1 MGRFINQGRPQP
13 AAPATLA
20 PRPFAHAMGYYDADE
35 QGRGPTI
42 VRIPRRRRPM
52 LTKDKALDAIREVM
66 DGLRTTDERVDLANA
81 LQKIVCILE
90 DTP

>member
-1 MGRFINQGRPQP
+1 
-13 AAPATLA
+13 
-20 PRPFAHAMGYYDADE
+20 MGYYDADE